1 MVNITPIDPNSLA
14 LQTFNVEDFIIIP
27 NQTTSSEFVP
37 VRDRIE
43 YFIYDYNDSLLHTD
57 YNLTSYTP
65 ARINT
70 AGNILEINL
79 DPEKDAL
86 DAGYDTGIVKTIYNF
101 ITPELGTE
109 ISRVYISQISPS
121 RTEIRLSSNSNPLF
135 EVNLEE
141 GETFLSSS
149 NYLEYSA
156 FRDKYTT
163 SAYFD
168 EFYLNFEDNIYILG
182 INSLFEYDEQTQTTS
197 LLIKLYEPL
206 PTNIGLKTECYIVT
220 KLAESVGYQLSYTQE
235 FNFEDTSI
243 KLAPANYNIPILNE
257 IGPTTIYKNYDDI
270 TTTTLSGSFFQL
282 INNISS
288 SSPNINVDY
297 TDYEDFVFFSSA
309 YQRLTNFRDKVT
321 SISQSQYELDLLY
334 SSISGPTANSTVVSS
349 SKVLIEAQIA
359 ETIASFDGYENYLY
373 YDSGSKSWPKS
384 NSVIPYDLYSPTS
397 VQATT
402 WFNNQIATASA
413 YDNQNQNNLEFA
425 VPSFIRYN
433 NSNMNYILFT
443 NMIGQFFDEIWL
455 YTKAITAKLEAE
467 SNLYQGVSKD
477 LVGQVLQSL
486 GTKIYDS
493 SFTLENIYSSI
504 IGLSATGATSPS
516 TGSQYITNYVT
527 SSIATSQVPTIDDF
541 VKLSYKK
548 IYANLPYL
556 LKKKGTV
563 AGLRALI
570 NIFGVPDTILRI
582 SEFGG
587 KDKKGETWDK
597 WQHQFNYCWTTQ
609 DSGYIETDWGLNT
622 NWGSQDNVP
631 NTIEF
636 KFKTPGLGSALTS
649 NSQSLWTL
657 DTGASIVLEYTGS
670 GYTSGSYSGSISN
683 TFNEYATLKF
693 ITNNASASV
702 YLPFFNEEWWSVAV
716 TKEGNDFNLF
726 AGCNIYDGNDGN
738 ILSYT
743 GSATLNTDE
752 TEWITGVTST
762 FSETFSTY
770 NKFSG
775 SYQEIRYYTIPLSE
789 SVFYDY
795 IMNPYSIEGNSFNSS
810 PEQLAFRATLG
821 GELYTASISM
831 HPKVTG
837 SWIPTSSFAGGNN
850 NFTIDTGEFVINRS
864 YIFFDQIPAGIKNI
878 VSDKVRQ
885 ENIVLPFSSSI
896 ANIPTNTV
904 LTPFISVQQEVY
916 PSSSYVEDINYIE
929 VAFSPQNEINENI
942 NSQIGYFNIGELI
955 GDPRLVSSSAESYP
969 ALDAVRDSYF
979 EEYTHNYDI
988 WDYIRLIN
996 YYDNALFKMVEDY
1009 VPARSSLSA
1018 GVVIKQHILERN
1030 KYPVPQVNTTSSLAI
1045 VGNDVFTYYDL
1056 DYVSQDIYNANY
1068 TYTVQSSAPYNVN
1081 FVISG
1086 SLYNETGDDPTEF
1099 EIVYVPL
1106 SGPNVILYNEYV
1118 PLGDTVN
1125 FNINFLPVNPGDQI
1139 VFTALGYQ
1147 DLDGHYLE
1155 ATITAASV
1163 TSSYDYSYDTENL
1176 LITGSP
1182 IPMYEITGS
1191 AGGVMPSLLVSTI
1204 PYESSSAYT
1213 DYSYPGVVNITQ
1225 SWTGSTPSLSG
1236 SVSFTDATSAEFYNG
1251 EFSGSIIEVTNG
1263 ELNPECDPIKSANT
1277 VTVLYDLSG
1286 SAYSGIGNFNTA
1298 MSYQMNDGEL
1308 NIWFAPSA
1316 SYYYG
1321 EGLGEF
1327 VNDVKYFISA
1337 FAIAKESLNGLNL
1350 ENYLPQITDLVINGN
1365 YAATDFTLSGW
1376 SGATYK
1382 TWNGNKN
1389 PPLVITTFQ
1398 ERTSI
1403 SGDQYY
1409 VFQCIPNQS
1418 SYFRVEQTDAGGPFT
1433 IGNVSVASKS
1443 SILTVLEPFVDQSFP
1458 QSDCNAIYGN
1468 VLVNRTSSV
1477 YFDVDYSSNAIVAVN
1492 EETILDETALKAEV
1506 QDSNYTMLRQ
1516 INPRYLGSKN
1526 TTPLGSDLY
1535 PFNILGDSTLPA
1547 VEQLTSYFA
1556 YTPGGLGGTLAER
1569 SGSGNYKI
1577 GFLVD
1582 QTGRVIQPN
1591 VSSSDYIPNFFNT
1604 FPALSTVILSPTN
1617 DTTLIETEFTVNKP
1631 GGVYKPVLYSDT
1643 GSQVPGY
1650 LVSGTLADIDF
1661 QFNPNVNTNYNFVAD
1676 RNLDYY
1682 ISNTGTPST
1691 VIWNSISSDAA
1702 GGWDSS
1708 LNRYIVPFSSPINLT
1723 VTAFIRFTI
1732 ISGGAGPV
1740 TIELRRN
1747 GSVVDT
1753 GLTYT
1758 STGTYTVTVSTSAY
1772 QAIAGDYYSVTLT
1785 NSTAGIVTI
1794 IDSPFTKFNINA
1806 LSPITGI
1813 TSPYFT
1819 TGSQSATAVT
1829 FLTGSANLKT
1839 MYGGSYIQFV
1849 DPNTT
1854 GFDNNLP
1861 FEIQQYDEF
1870 RFDGNESK
1878 SALIST
1884 ASIVGSNLIIQ
1895 LTEPLDTTDIDIN
1908 YFLIR
1913 RFVPSID
1920 NLTINSPGTLVGPGF
1935 IFPKYQSD
1943 LMKRNLPN
1951 IIQDLTSKGLISTT

>member
-65 ARINT
+65 ARVNT

-79 DPEKDAL
+79 NPEQDAL

-135 EVNLEE
+135 EVNLSE

-149 NYLEYSA
+149 NYLEYSS
-156 FRDKYTT
+156 FRDKYTN

-168 EFYLNFEDNIYILG
+168 EFYLNFEDNIYVLG

-257 IGPTTIYKNYDDI
+257 IGPTTVYKNYDDI

-288 SSPNINVDY
+288 SSPDINVDY

-309 YQRLTNFRDKVT
+309 YQRLTNFRDKVI
-321 SISQSQYELDLLY
+321 SISQSQYQLDLLY
-334 SSISGPTANSTVVSS
+334 STISGPTSNSTVVSS
-349 SKVLIEAQIA
+349 SKFIIESQIA

-384 NSVIPYDLYSPTS
+384 NSVIPYVLYSPTS

-402 WFNNQIATASA
+402 WFNDQIATASA

-609 DSGYIETDWGLNT
+609 DSGYIETEWELNPD
-622 NWGSQDNVP
+622 WGSQDNVP
-631 NTIEF
+631 NTLEF
-636 KFKTPGLGSALTS
+636 KFKTPGLDSALTS

-657 DTGASIVLEYTGS
+657 DTDASIVLEYTGS
-670 GYTSGSYSGSISN
+670 GYTSGSYSGSIPD

-693 ITNNASASV
+693 ITNNTSASI

-716 TKEGNDFNLF
+716 TKDGNDFKLF

-738 ILSYT
+738 TLSYT
-743 GSATLNTDE
+743 GSATLNADE
-752 TEWITGVTST
+752 TNWITGVTST
-762 FSETFSTY
+762 FSQAFSY
-770 NKFSG
+770 YSKFSG

-810 PEQLAFRATLG
+810 PYQLAFRATLG

-837 SWIPTSSFAGGNN
+837 SWIATSSFAGDNN
-850 NFTIDTGEFVINRS
+850 SFTIDNGEFAINRS
-864 YIFFDQIPAGIKNI
+864 YILFDQIPVGIKNI
-878 VSDKVRQ
+878 VSDKLRQ
-885 ENIVLPFSSSI
+885 ENIVLPFSGSD
-896 ANIPTNTV
+896 ANVPSNTV

-916 PSSSYVEDINYIE
+916 PSSSYVEDINYVE

-955 GDPRLVSSSAESYP
+955 GDPRLVSSSAEYYP
-969 ALDAVRDSYF
+969 ALNAVRDSYF
-979 EEYTHNYDI
+979 EEYIHNYDI

-996 YYDNALFKMVEDY
+996 YYDNALFKMIEDY
-1009 VPARSSLSA
+1009 VPARSSLST
-1018 GVVIKQHILERN
+1018 GIVIKQHILERN
-1030 KYPVPQVNTTSSLAI
+1030 KYPVPQVSTTSSLAI
-1045 VGNDVFTYYDL
+1045 VGTNT
-1056 DYVSQDIYNANY
+1056 
-1068 TYTVQSSAPYNVN
+1068 P
-1081 FVISG
+1081 G
-1086 SLYNETGDDPTEF
+1086 EF
-1099 EIVYVPL
+1099 I
-1106 SGPNVILYNEYV
+1106 
-1118 PLGDTVN
+1118 
-1125 FNINFLPVNPGDQI
+1125 
-1139 VFTALGYQ
+1139 
-1147 DLDGHYLE
+1147 
-1155 ATITAASV
+1155 
-1163 TSSYDYSYDTENL
+1163 SYDTEDL

-1204 PYESSSAYT
+1204 PFESASAYT

-1225 SWTGSTPSLSG
+1225 SWSGSTPSLSG
-1236 SVSFTDATSAEFYNG
+1236 SVSFIDATSAEFYNG

-1263 ELNPECDPIKSANT
+1263 ELNPGCDPIKSAGT
-1277 VTVLYDLSG
+1277 VAPLYDVSG
-1286 SAYSGIGNFNTA
+1286 SLYTEFGSFNTA
-1298 MSYQMNDGEL
+1298 IGYTMNDGEL
-1308 NIWFAPSA
+1308 SVWFAPSA
-1316 SYYYG
+1316 SYYYDPG
-1321 EGLGEF
+1321 FAEF

-1337 FAIAKESLNGLNL
+1337 IAIAKETLNGLDL
-1350 ENYLPQITDLVINGN
+1350 ETYIPQVIELVLNANYTS
-1365 YAATDFTLSGW
+1365 ADFTLSGW
-1376 SGATYK
+1376 SGSTFK
-1382 TWNGNKN
+1382 TWNGNPN
-1389 PPLVITTFQ
+1389 PTIVITNIQ
-1398 ERTSI
+1398 ERTSF
-1403 SGDQYY
+1403 SGDQFYIL
-1409 VFQCIPNQS
+1409 QCVPNQS
-1418 SYFRVEQTDAGGPFT
+1418 SYFRVQQTGTFT
-1433 IGNVSVASKS
+1433 TGSVSVANKS
-1443 SILTVLEPFVDQSFP
+1443 SVLTVLEPFVPQSFP
-1458 QSDCNAIYGN
+1458 ESDCNAIYGN
-1468 VLVNRTSSV
+1468 ALINRTSSV
-1477 YFDVDYSSNAIVAVN
+1477 YFDVDYSSNAITAVN
-1492 EETILDETALKAEV
+1492 EQTILDETALKAEV
-1506 QDSNYTMLRQ
+1506 QDSNYTLLRQ

-1526 TTPLGSDLY
+1526 TTPLGTDLY
-1535 PFNILGDSTLPA
+1535 PFNILGGSTLPA

-1556 YTPGGLGGTLAER
+1556 YTPGGRGNTLAQR

-1577 GFLVD
+1577 GFLID

-1591 VSSSDYIPNFFNT
+1591 VSSSDYIPNFYDA
-1604 FPALSTVILSPTN
+1604 FPASSTVVLSPTN
-1617 DTTLIETEFTVNKP
+1617 TGSQTLTETEFTVDKP
-1631 GGVYKPVLYSDT
+1631 GGIYLPVLYSDT
-1643 GSQVPGY
+1643 GSQGTDY
-1650 LVSGTLADIDF
+1650 LISGTLADIDF
-1661 QFNPNVNTNYNFVAD
+1661 QFNPNVSTNYNFAASLSG
-1676 RNLDYY
+1676 NYN
-1682 ISNTGTPST
+1682 IPNTGIATNIT
-1691 VIWNSISSDAA
+1691 WNNITSDDA

-1708 LNRYIVPFSSPINLT
+1708 LYRYVVPFSSPINLSVSST
-1723 VTAFIRFTI
+1723 VNFTI
-1732 ISGGAGPV
+1732 NAGSAGPV
-1740 TIELRRN
+1740 SISLIRN
-1747 GSVVDT
+1747 GSVVAT
-1753 GLTYT
+1753 GPTYT
-1758 STGTYTVTVSTSAY
+1758 SAGTYSVTVSTSAY
-1772 QAIAGDYYSVTLT
+1772 QATAGDYYSIALT
-1785 NSTAGIVTI
+1785 NSTAGNVTVVALASI
-1794 IDSPFTKFNINA
+1794 FNIQA
-1806 LSPITGI
+1806 LSPITSI

-1819 TGSQSATAVT
+1819 TGSQLATAVT

-1849 DPNTT
+1849 NPNTT

-1861 FEIQQYDEF
+1861 FEIQQYDEL
-1870 RFDGNESK
+1870 RFDGTESK
-1878 SALIST
+1878 TALIST

-1895 LTEPLDTTDIDIN
+1895 LTEPLDTTDININ

-1913 RFVPSID
+1913 RFVPTID
-1920 NLTINSPGTLVGPGF
+1920 NLVINSPGTLIGPGF

-1943 LMKRNLPN
+1943 LLKQNLPN

>member
-1 MVNITPIDPNSLA
+1 
-14 LQTFNVEDFIIIP
+14 
-27 NQTTSSEFVP
+27 
-37 VRDRIE
+37 
-43 YFIYDYNDSLLHTD
+43 
-57 YNLTSYTP
+57 
-65 ARINT
+65 
-70 AGNILEINL
+70 
-79 DPEKDAL
+79 
-86 DAGYDTGIVKTIYNF
+86 
-101 ITPELGTE
+101 
-109 ISRVYISQISPS
+109 
-121 RTEIRLSSNSNPLF
+121 
-135 EVNLEE
+135 
-141 GETFLSSS
+141 
-149 NYLEYSA
+149 
-156 FRDKYTT
+156 
-163 SAYFD
+163 
-168 EFYLNFEDNIYILG
+168 
-182 INSLFEYDEQTQTTS
+182 
-197 LLIKLYEPL
+197 
-206 PTNIGLKTECYIVT
+206 
-220 KLAESVGYQLSYTQE
+220 
-235 FNFEDTSI
+235 
-243 KLAPANYNIPILNE
+243 
-257 IGPTTIYKNYDDI
+257 
-270 TTTTLSGSFFQL
+270 
-282 INNISS
+282 
-288 SSPNINVDY
+288 
-297 TDYEDFVFFSSA
+297 
-309 YQRLTNFRDKVT
+309 
-321 SISQSQYELDLLY
+321 
-334 SSISGPTANSTVVSS
+334 
-349 SKVLIEAQIA
+349 
-359 ETIASFDGYENYLY
+359 
-373 YDSGSKSWPKS
+373 
-384 NSVIPYDLYSPTS
+384 
-397 VQATT
+397 
-402 WFNNQIATASA
+402 
-413 YDNQNQNNLEFA
+413 
-425 VPSFIRYN
+425 
-433 NSNMNYILFT
+433 
-443 NMIGQFFDEIWL
+443 MIGQFFDEIWL

-609 DSGYIETDWGLNT
+609 DSGYIETEWELNPD
-622 NWGSQDNVP
+622 WGSQDNVP
-631 NTIEF
+631 NTLEF
-636 KFKTPGLGSALTS
+636 KFKTPGLDSALTS

-657 DTGASIVLEYTGS
+657 DTDASIVLEYTGS
-670 GYTSGSYSGSISN
+670 GYTSGSYSGSIPD

-693 ITNNASASV
+693 ITNNTSASI

-716 TKEGNDFNLF
+716 TKDGNDFNLF

-743 GSATLNTDE
+743 GSATLNADE
-752 TEWITGVTST
+752 TSWITGGTST
-762 FSETFSTY
+762 FSQAFSDY
-770 NKFSG
+770 AKFSG

-795 IMNPYSIEGNSFNSS
+795 VMNPYSIEGNSFNSS
-810 PEQLAFRATLG
+810 PDQLAFRATLG

-837 SWIPTSSFAGGNN
+837 SWIATSSFAGDNN
-850 NFTIDTGEFVINRS
+850 SFTIDSGEFAINRS
-864 YIFFDQIPAGIKNI
+864 YILFDQIPVGIKNI

-885 ENIVLPFSSSI
+885 ENIVLPFSGSD
-896 ANIPTNTV
+896 ANVPSNTV

-916 PSSSYVEDINYIE
+916 PSSSYVEDINYVE

-955 GDPRLVSSSAESYP
+955 GDPRLVSSSAEYYP
-969 ALDAVRDSYF
+969 ALNAVRDSYF
-979 EEYTHNYDI
+979 EEYIHNYDI

-996 YYDNALFKMVEDY
+996 YYDNALFKMIEDY
-1009 VPARSSLSA
+1009 VPARSSLST

-1030 KYPVPQVNTTSSLAI
+1030 KYPVPQVSTTSSLAI

-1106 SGPNVILYNEYV
+1106 SGPNVILYTASV
-1118 PLGDTVN
+1118 PAGDTTYFDLN
-1125 FNINFLPVNPGDQI
+1125 YLPVNPGDQI
-1139 VFTALGYQ
+1139 VFTALGVST
-1147 DLDGHYLE
+1147 LDGHYLD
-1155 ATITAASV
+1155 ATITATSV

-1176 LITGSP
+1176 LVTGSP

-1204 PYESSSAYT
+1204 PFESASAYT

-1225 SWTGSTPSLSG
+1225 SWSGSTPSLSG
-1236 SVSFTDATSAEFYNG
+1236 SVPFIDATSVEFYNG

-1263 ELNPECDPIKSANT
+1263 ELNPGCDPVKSAST
-1277 VTVLYDLSG
+1277 VAPLYDVSG
-1286 SAYSGIGNFNTA
+1286 SAYSGFGAFSTA
-1298 MSYQMNDGEL
+1298 TSYQMNDGEL
-1308 NIWFAPSA
+1308 NVWFEPSQ
-1316 SYYYG
+1316 SFYYDPG
-1321 EGLGEF
+1321 FAEF

-1337 FAIAKESLNGLNL
+1337 IAIAKETLNGLAL
-1350 ENYLPQITDLVINGN
+1350 EDYIPQIIELVINAN
-1365 YAATDFTLSGW
+1365 YTSTDFTLSGW
-1376 SGATYK
+1376 SGSTFK
-1382 TWNGNKN
+1382 TWRGNPN
-1389 PPLVITTFQ
+1389 PTIVITNIQ

-1409 VFQCIPNQS
+1409 LLQCIPNQT
-1418 SYFRVEQTDAGGPFT
+1418 SYFRVQQTGTFT
-1433 IGNVSVASKS
+1433 IGSVSVASKS

-1458 QSDCNAIYGN
+1458 ESDCNAIYGN
-1468 VLVNRTSSV
+1468 ALVNRTSSV
-1477 YFDVDYSSNAIVAVN
+1477 YFDVDYSSNAITAVN
-1492 EETILDETALKAEV
+1492 EQTILDETALKAEV
-1506 QDSNYTMLRQ
+1506 QDSNYTLLRQ

-1526 TTPLGSDLY
+1526 TTPLGTDLY
-1535 PFNILGDSTLPA
+1535 PFNILGGSTLPA

-1556 YTPGGLGGTLAER
+1556 YTPGGRGNTLAQR

-1591 VSSSDYIPNFFNT
+1591 VSSSDYIPNFYDA
-1604 FPALSTVILSPTN
+1604 FPASSTVVLSPTN
-1617 DTTLIETEFTVNKP
+1617 TGSQTLTETEFTVDKP
-1631 GGVYKPVLYSDT
+1631 GGIYLPVLYSDT
-1643 GSQVPGY
+1643 GSQGTDY
-1650 LVSGTLADIDF
+1650 LISGTLADIDF
-1661 QFNPNVNTNYNFVAD
+1661 QFNPNINTNYNFVAS
-1676 RNLDYY
+1676 RSGNYN
-1682 ISNTGTPST
+1682 IPNTGTAT
-1691 VIWNSISSDAA
+1691 NITWNNITSDDA

-1708 LNRYIVPFSSPINLT
+1708 LYRYVVPFSSPINLSVSST
-1723 VTAFIRFTI
+1723 VNFTI
-1732 ISGGAGPV
+1732 NSGGAGPV
-1740 TIELRRN
+1740 TISLIRN
-1747 GSVVDT
+1747 GLVVAT
-1753 GLTYT
+1753 GPTYT
-1758 STGTYTVTVSTSAY
+1758 STGTYSVTVSTSAY
-1772 QAIAGDYYSVTLT
+1772 QATAGDYYSIALT
-1785 NSTAGIVTI
+1785 NSTAGNVTFVALASI
-1794 IDSPFTKFNINA
+1794 FSIQA
-1806 LSPITGI
+1806 LSPATSI

-1829 FLTGSANLKT
+1829 FLTGSADLKT

-1849 DPNTT
+1849 NPNTT

-1861 FEIQQYDEF
+1861 FEIQQYDEL
-1870 RFDGNESK
+1870 RFDGTESK
-1878 SALIST
+1878 TALIST
-1884 ASIVGSNLIIQ
+1884 ASIVGSNLIIK
-1895 LTEPLDTTDIDIN
+1895 LTEPLDTTDININ

-1913 RFVPSID
+1913 RFVPTID
-1920 NLTINSPGTLVGPGF
+1920 NLVINSPGTLIGPGF
-1935 IFPKYQSD
+1935 IFPKYQSE
-1943 LMKRNLPN
+1943 LLKQNLPN

>member
-257 IGPTTIYKNYDDI
+257 IGPTTVYKNYDDI

-402 WFNNQIATASA
+402 WFNDQIATASA

-657 DTGASIVLEYTGS
+657 DTGASIVLEYTGL
-670 GYTSGSYSGSISN
+670 GYTSGSYSGSIPN

-716 TKEGNDFNLF
+716 TKDGDDFNLF
-726 AGCNIYDGNDGN
+726 TGCNIYDGNDGN

-752 TEWITGVTST
+752 TEWITGVTSS

-795 IMNPYSIEGNSFNSS
+795 VMNPYSIEGNSFNSS

-821 GELYTASISM
+821 GELYTSSVSM

-837 SWIPTSSFAGGNN
+837 SWIPTSSFTGGNN
-850 NFTIDTGEFVINRS
+850 SFTIDTGEFVINRS

-969 ALDAVRDSYF
+969 ALDAVRNSYF
-979 EEYTHNYDI
+979 EEYIHNYDI

-1009 VPARSSLSA
+1009 VPARSSLST

-1030 KYPVPQVNTTSSLAI
+1030 KYPVPQVNITSSLAI
-1045 VGNDVFTYYDL
+1045 VGTD
-1056 DYVSQDIYNANY
+1056 
-1068 TYTVQSSAPYNVN
+1068 
-1081 FVISG
+1081 
-1086 SLYNETGDDPTEF
+1086 
-1099 EIVYVPL
+1099 
-1106 SGPNVILYNEYV
+1106 
-1118 PLGDTVN
+1118 
-1125 FNINFLPVNPGDQI
+1125 NPGEFI
-1139 VFTALGYQ
+1139 
-1147 DLDGHYLE
+1147 
-1155 ATITAASV
+1155 
-1163 TSSYDYSYDTENL
+1163 SYDIENL

-1236 SVSFTDATSAEFYNG
+1236 SVSFTDATSTEFYNG

-1263 ELNPECDPIKSANT
+1263 ELNPGCDPIKSANT
-1277 VTVLYDLSG
+1277 VTILYDLSG
-1286 SAYSGIGNFNTA
+1286 STNLNLSSFENGPAY
-1298 MSYQMNDGEL
+1298 YQMSDGEL
-1308 NIWFAPSA
+1308 NVWFAPS
-1316 SYYYG
+1316 SSIYNEVLGGLLTGDIIRDTYYR
-1321 EGLGEF
+1321 
-1327 VNDVKYFISA
+1327 ISA
-1337 FAIAKESLNGLNL
+1337 IAIAKQSLNGLNL
-1350 ENYLPQITDLVINGN
+1350 ENYIPQVIDLVINGN
-1365 YAATDFTLSGW
+1365 YISANFTLSGW
-1376 SGATYK
+1376 SGIPSK
-1382 TWNGNKN
+1382 TWVGNPN
-1389 PPLVITTFQ
+1389 PTSVITTLQ
-1398 ERTSI
+1398 ERTSFT
-1403 SGDQYY
+1403 GDQYY
-1409 VFQCIPNQS
+1409 LLQTIPNQT
-1418 SYFRVEQTDAGGPFT
+1418 SYLLVRQREFFSVPTTGS
-1433 IGNVSVASKS
+1433 VSVANKS

-1591 VSSSDYIPNFFNT
+1591 VSSSDYIPNFFDT

-1661 QFNPNVNTNYNFVAD
+1661 QFNPNVNTNYNFEVY
-1676 RNLDYY
+1676 RTGTYN
-1682 ISNTGTPST
+1682 IPNTGTAT
-1691 VIWNSISSDAA
+1691 TITWNNINSDAA
-1702 GGWDSS
+1702 GGWNSS
-1708 LNRYIVPFSSPINLT
+1708 LNRYVVPFSSPINLSVSST
-1723 VTAFIRFTI
+1723 VTFTI
-1732 ISGGAGPV
+1732 NTGGAGPV

-1747 GSVVDT
+1747 GSVIAT
-1753 GLTYT
+1753 SSSST
-1758 STGTYTVTVSTSAY
+1758 STGTYTVVVSTSAY
-1772 QAIAGDYYSVTLT
+1772 QATAGDYYSVTLT
-1785 NSTAGIVTI
+1785 NSTAGNVTI
-1794 IDSPFTKFNINA
+1794 GVVSIFILNA

-1849 DPNTT
+1849 DPNST

-1920 NLTINSPGTLVGPGF
+1920 NLTINSPGTLIGPGF

>member
-1 MVNITPIDPNSLA
+1 MVNITPINPNNLA
-14 LQTFNVEDFIIIP
+14 LQTFNVEDFVIIP
-27 NQTTSSEFVP
+27 NTITSSEFVP

-43 YFIYDYNDSLLHTD
+43 YFIYDYNNSLLHTD

-65 ARINT
+65 ARINPS
-70 AGNILEINL
+70 GEILEINIT
-79 DPEKDAL
+79 PEQDAL
-86 DAGYDTGIVKTIYNF
+86 DAGYDTGVVKTIYNF

-109 ISRVYISQISPS
+109 VSRLYISQISPS
-121 RTEIRLSSNSNPLF
+121 RTEVRLSSNSNPLLK
-135 EVNLEE
+135 VNLQE

-149 NYLEYSA
+149 NYLEYST
-156 FRDKYTT
+156 FRDKYTN
-163 SAYFD
+163 SSYFD
-168 EFYLNFEDNIYILG
+168 EFYLNFEDNIYVLG
-182 INSLFEYDEQTQTTS
+182 INSLLEYDEQSQTTS

-220 KLAESVGYQLSYTQE
+220 KVAESVGYQLSYTQDY
-235 FNFEDTSI
+235 NFEDTSI

-257 IGPTTIYKNYDDI
+257 IGPTTVYKTYDNI

-288 SSPNINVDY
+288 SSPDINVDY

-309 YQRLTNFRDKVT
+309 YQRLYNFKDKVIT
-321 SISQSQYELDLLY
+321 ISQSQHELDLLY

-349 SKVLIEAQIA
+349 SKFIVESRIG

-384 NSVIPYDLYSPTS
+384 NSIIPYTLYPPTS
-397 VQATT
+397 TQANT
-402 WFNNQIATASA
+402 WFNEQIESSSA

-433 NSNMNYILFT
+433 NSNENYILFT

-455 YTKAITAKLEAE
+455 YTKAITSKLEAE

-504 IGLSATGATSPS
+504 IGLSSTGATSPS

-527 SSIATSQVPTIDDF
+527 SSINTDQVPTIDDF

-587 KDKKGETWDK
+587 KDKRIDTWDK
-597 WQHQFNYCWTTQ
+597 WQHQFNYCWETQTT
-609 DSGYIETDWGLNT
+609 GYIQTDWELNHDFQ
-622 NWGSQDNVP
+622 SSDNTP
-631 NTIEF
+631 NTIAF
-636 KFKTPGLGSALTS
+636 KFKTPGLGSALTFD
-649 NSQSLWTL
+649 SQSLWNS
-657 DTGASIVLEYTGS
+657 DTDTKIVLEYTGS
-670 GYTSGSYSGSISN
+670 GYTSGSYSGSIQD
-683 TFNEYATLKF
+683 TYNEYATLKF
-693 ITNNASASV
+693 ITNNQTASI
-702 YLPFFNEEWWSVAV
+702 YLPFFNGEWWSVAV
-716 TKEGNDFNLF
+716 TRNNEDFNLF

-738 ILSYT
+738 VLSYT
-743 GSATLNTDE
+743 GSDTLNTSDVGWVN
-752 TEWITGVTST
+752 TTIST
-762 FSETFSTY
+762 FSQASAGY

-795 IMNPYSIEGNSFNSS
+795 IMNPYSIEGNTFNSS
-810 PEQLAFRATLG
+810 PDQLAFRATLG

-837 SWIPTSSFAGGNN
+837 SWITTSSFTTGDNFIINTGNFN
-850 NFTIDTGEFVINRS
+850 TNLS
-864 YIFFDQIPAGIKNI
+864 YILFDQIPVGVKNI
-878 VSDKVRQ
+878 VSNKVRQ
-885 ENIVLPFSSSI
+885 EDIVLPFSGSDINVPS
-896 ANIPTNTV
+896 NTV

-916 PSSSYVEDINYIE
+916 PSASYDNDINYVE

-942 NSQIGYFNIGELI
+942 NAQIGYFNIGEFI

-969 ALDAVRDSYF
+969 ALDEVRNSYF

-996 YYDNALFKMVEDY
+996 YYDNALFKMIEDY
-1009 VPARSSLSA
+1009 VPARSSLST

-1030 KYPVPQVNTTSSLAI
+1030 KYPVPQTNITSSLAI
-1045 VGNDVFTYYDL
+1045 VGTN
-1056 DYVSQDIYNANY
+1056 
-1068 TYTVQSSAPYNVN
+1068 
-1081 FVISG
+1081 
-1086 SLYNETGDDPTEF
+1086 
-1099 EIVYVPL
+1099 
-1106 SGPNVILYNEYV
+1106 
-1118 PLGDTVN
+1118 
-1125 FNINFLPVNPGDQI
+1125 NPGEF
-1139 VFTALGYQ
+1139 V
-1147 DLDGHYLE
+1147 
-1155 ATITAASV
+1155 
-1163 TSSYDYSYDTENL
+1163 SYDVEDL

-1182 IPMYEITGS
+1182 IQMYEITGS
-1191 AGGVMPSLLVSTI
+1191 AGGVMPDLIVSTI

-1213 DYSYPGVVNITQ
+1213 NEPYPGAVNITQ

-1236 SVSFTDATSAEFYNG
+1236 SVPFTDATLTEFYDG
-1251 EFSGSIIEVTNG
+1251 EFSGSIVEVTNG
-1263 ELNPECDPIKSANT
+1263 ELNPECDPFKSANT
-1277 VTVLYDLSG
+1277 TSIIYDVTSSFESAWSG
-1286 SAYSGIGNFNTA
+1286 MVYN
-1298 MSYQMNDGEL
+1298 MNDGEIWVRFERTYVA
-1308 NIWFAPSA
+1308 NIGPEFPPS
-1316 SYYYG
+1316 SGTYYYKIT
-1321 EGLGEF
+1321 E
-1327 VNDVKYFISA
+1327 I
-1337 FAIAKESLNGLNL
+1337 AIAKESLNSLNL
-1350 ENYLPQITDLVINGN
+1350 EAYIPQVIELVLNINYITAN
-1365 YAATDFTLSGW
+1365 FTLSGW
-1376 SGATYK
+1376 SPGGAPTVYISPS
-1382 TWNGNKN
+1382 WVGNPN
-1389 PPLVITTFQ
+1389 PTFLITNLQ
-1398 ERTSI
+1398 ERTSYT
-1403 SGDQYY
+1403 GDQYY
-1409 VFQCIPNQS
+1409 SLQCSSN
-1418 SYFRVEQTDAGGPFT
+1418 SYFQVATDYDTAG
-1433 IGNVSVASKS
+1433 SVTCVNKS
-1443 SILTVLEPFVDQSFP
+1443 SILTVLEPFVPPSFRE
-1458 QSDCNAIYGN
+1458 SDCNAIYGN
-1468 VLVNRTSSV
+1468 VILNRTSSI
-1477 YFDVDYSSNAIVAVN
+1477 YFDVDYSSNAITAVN
-1492 EETILDETALKAEV
+1492 EQTILDETATKAEV
-1506 QDSNYTMLRQ
+1506 QDSNYTSARV

-1526 TTPLGSDLY
+1526 STPLGSDLY
-1535 PFNILGDSTLPA
+1535 PFNILGGSTLPA

-1577 GFLVD
+1577 GFLID

-1591 VSSSDYIPNFFNT
+1591 VSSSDYLPNFFDT

-1617 DTTLIETEFTVNKP
+1617 DTTLTETEFTVNKP

-1643 GSQVPGY
+1643 GSQASGY
-1650 LVSGTLADIDF
+1650 LISGTLADIDF
-1661 QFNPNVNTNYNFVAD
+1661 KFNPNVNTNYNLEVLRFPAASGTQIVT
-1676 RNLDYY
+1676 NSGG
-1682 ISNTGTPST
+1682 SNVVVFPDILT
-1691 VIWNSISSDAA
+1691 DDA
-1702 GGWDSS
+1702 GGWEAST
-1708 LNRYIVPFSSPINLT
+1708 NTYTVPFSSPINLKID
-1723 VTAFIRFTI
+1723 VSLFINITT
-1732 ISGGAGPV
+1732 GGAGPF
-1740 TIELRRN
+1740 TFYLRRN
-1747 GSVVDT
+1747 GIVIGS
-1753 GLTYT
+1753 
-1758 STGTYTVTVSTSAY
+1758 TVSTTSSGNYVYTITNSLFEAV
-1772 QAIAGDYYSVTLT
+1772 AGDTYQITCTNTTAGNVTILNSSSTQFTIQALPALT
-1785 NSTAGIVTI
+1785 NIA
-1794 IDSPFTKFNINA
+1794 K
-1806 LSPITGI
+1806 
-1813 TSPYFT
+1813 PYFT
-1819 TGSQSATAVT
+1819 TGSQSANAVT

-1878 SALIST
+1878 SALIKT

-1920 NLTINSPGTLVGPGF
+1920 NLTINSPGTLIGPGF
-1935 IFPKYQSD
+1935 IFPKYQSN
-1943 LMKRNLPN
+1943 LIKQNLPN